1 MRGFETKDST
11 TRNFVKRLGS
21 RTTHC
26 HLTKKNQDLR
36 IKHDVSFTGGSAL
49 VVENNG
55 YVHRIHY
62 RTEPFSN
69 VIFRYP
75 EGQTPHVY
83 NVGGASAAAAPI
95 AETTA
100 ASAHGAAA
108 AEAATAAS
116 ITEAA
121 AATSEAAA
129 SIAEA
134 NIVTVVAK
142 AAAAATAAAITS
154 IISKVYIINEIELMR

>member
-83 NVGGASAAAAPI
+83 NMGGASAAKTSAAAPV
-95 AETTA
+95 THTA
-100 ASAHGAAA
+100 AASAESTAAAHGAAA
-108 AEAATAAS
+108 KAFAATP
-116 ITEAA
+116 EAA
-121 AATSEAAA
+121 ASTTEAAA

-134 NIVTVVAK
+134 NIVTVVAE
-142 AAAAATAAAITS
+142 AAATTAAAITS
-154 IISKVYIINEIELMR
+154 IISKA